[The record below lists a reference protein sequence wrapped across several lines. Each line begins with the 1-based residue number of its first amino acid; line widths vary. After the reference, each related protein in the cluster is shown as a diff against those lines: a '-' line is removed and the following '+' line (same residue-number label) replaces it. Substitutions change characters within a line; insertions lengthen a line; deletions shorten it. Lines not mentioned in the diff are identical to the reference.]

1 MLLASPVLL
10 TQMIKRN
17 FEKEFLKIFKISS
30 ASYYNLALPS
40 KQFKLFIFNLKPLS
54 IRKISGRILIL
65 LLFDLFY
72 LKFLKISVSETSVSL
87 SVCLSFCLFVLLS
100 VCSSVCLFFCM
111 FVLLY
116 VCSLSVCSSVCL
128 FFCLLY
134 LCVYFYFACIGLLAQ
149 HYITWPLN
157 PTLMQR

>member
-1 MLLASPVLL
+1 MLLASNVLL
-10 TQMIKRN
+10 IQMIQRN
-17 FEKEFLKIFKISS
+17 FEKEFLNILKIST

-87 SVCLSFCLFVLLS
+87 SVCLSFCLFVL
-100 VCSSVCLFFCM
+100 CLF
-111 FVLLY
+111 VL
-116 VCSLSVCSSVCL
+116 LSVCSSVCL

>member
-1 MLLASPVLL
+1 MLLASNVLL
-10 TQMIKRN
+10 IQMIQRN
-17 FEKEFLKIFKISS
+17 FEKEFLNILKIST
-30 ASYYNLALPS
+30 ASYYNLARPS

-54 IRKISGRILIL
+54 IREISGRILIL

-87 SVCLSFCLFVLLS
+87 SVCLSFCLFVL
-100 VCSSVCLFFCM
+100 CLF
-111 FVLLY
+111 VL
-116 VCSLSVCSSVCL
+116 LSVCSSVCL